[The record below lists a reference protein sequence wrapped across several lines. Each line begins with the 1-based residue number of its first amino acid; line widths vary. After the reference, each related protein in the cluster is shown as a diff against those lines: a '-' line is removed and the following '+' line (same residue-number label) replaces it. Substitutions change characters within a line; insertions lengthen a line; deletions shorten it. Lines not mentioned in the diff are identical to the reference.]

1 MITGITAIVLISLL
15 YALAVRPALERTKT
29 LNRVIPEKQKK
40 LQAIRTKSR
49 QYLALQGGIDNLQIN
64 DTNSI
69 DTTRLIAVLE
79 SITDKLNLTKK
90 VATMTQS
97 TILLDSNYS
106 EIVVQTQL
114 NDITLDQLVQLL
126 LETTQTHKFLRT
138 KSLHI
143 ETNKKN
149 PKLLDSEIQIS
160 ALRVTN
166 KT

>member
-1 MITGITAIVLISLL
+1 MITGITAIVLIGLL
-15 YALAVRPALERTKT
+15 YALAVRPAMERTKT
-29 LNRVIPEKQKK
+29 LKRVIPQKNET
-40 LQAIRTKSR
+40 LQELRTKSK
-49 QYLALQGGIDNLQIN
+49 QYLATRADIQNLQIN

-79 SITDKLNLTKK
+79 SITNKLNLTKK
-90 VATMTQS
+90 VATMTQN

-114 NDITLDQLVQLL
+114 TDITLEQLVQLL
-126 LETTQTHKFLRT
+126 QETTQTHKFLRT
-138 KSLHI
+138 KSLYI

-149 PKLLDSEIQIS
+149 PKLIDSEIHIS
-160 ALRVTN
+160 ALRATN

>member
-29 LNRVIPEKQKK
+29 LKRVIPEKHKT
-40 LQAIRTKSR
+40 LQALRTKSR

-79 SITDKLNLTKK
+79 SITNKLNLKK
-90 VATMTQS
+90 NVEKMTQS
-97 TILLDSNYS
+97 TILIDSNYS
-106 EIVVQTQL
+106 EIVVQTKL
-114 NDITLDQLVQLL
+114 NDITLEQLVQLL
-126 LETTQTHKFLRT
+126 KETTQTHKFLRT
-138 KSLHI
+138 KSLYI
-143 ETNKKN
+143 KTNKQN
-149 PKLLDSEIQIS
+149 PNLLDSEIQIS
-160 ALRVTN
+160 AIRTAH

>member
-29 LNRVIPEKQKK
+29 LQRVIPKKQKT
-40 LQAIRTKSR
+40 LQALSTKSK
-49 QYLALQGGIDNLQIN
+49 QYLATKAGVENLQTN

-69 DTTRLIAVLE
+69 DTTRLIALLE
-79 SITDKLNLTKK
+79 SITNKLNLKK
-90 VATMTQS
+90 NVEKMTQS

-114 NDITLDQLVQLL
+114 NDITLEQLVQLL
-126 LETTQTHKFLRT
+126 QETTQTHKFLRT

-160 ALRVTN
+160 AIRTAD